1 VLAGQTDPDFI
12 KIASMEVKTLCRSGL
27 TEAYKG
33 LPIRIT
39 DPTLKLAGKGTLRL
53 KAHPAFPEEDL
64 NDVRALKEELKKT
77 VNAVRMLI
85 DGETLE
91 SIVEGFKEASD
102 IDLIPSFNSEML
114 DK

>member
-1 VLAGQTDPDFI
+1 MLAGQTDPAFI
-12 KIASMEVKTLCRSGL
+12 DTASMAIKALCRSGL

-33 LPIRIT
+33 LPIKIT

-53 KAHPAFPEEDL
+53 KAHPAFPEKHL
-64 NDVRALKEELKKT
+64 NNAMILKRELKKT

-91 SIVEGFKEASD
+91 SIVEGFKEVDD
-102 IDLIPSFNSEML
+102 IDQTKVFGNLIC
-114 DK
+114 